1 MVNEQCV
8 DVFVTRKLFLVNLIS
23 GNRLRITFRRTPH
36 GKYVQARTLSLLLTE
51 K

>member
-8 DVFVTRKLFLVNLIS
+8 DVFATHKLFPVNLMS
-23 GNRLRITFRRTPH
+23 ENRLRITFRRTPH
-36 GKYVQARTLSLLLTE
+36 GKYVQALTLSLLLTE